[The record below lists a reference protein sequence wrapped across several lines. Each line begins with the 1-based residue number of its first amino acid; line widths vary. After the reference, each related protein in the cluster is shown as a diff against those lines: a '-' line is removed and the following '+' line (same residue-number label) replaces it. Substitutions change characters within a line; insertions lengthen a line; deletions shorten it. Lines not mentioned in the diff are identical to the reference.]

1 VIHTASML
9 IVCLLYFRVSTEDQ
23 AKTGYS
29 LPEQKALCH
38 TKARELCK
46 SIESEQGVKVDLQT
60 VEFEDTLGG
69 DVIERPVL
77 EQMREYVRRQRPAY
91 FICLDPDRFSRSLK
105 WQLLLADEI
114 EDQGT
119 RLVFVQQDYNPEDMM
134 SRAFFQFR
142 GLMSELEKAKIRERT
157 VRGSL
162 GKLKSGKLAH
172 WAQTYGYQYN
182 KEASNLDVVPEEAEW
197 VRRIFEWTAERWLPS
212 EIRDHLN
219 TMGIPPRRGGVW
231 YTSTIRSMLRNRTY
245 IGETVCNRLDT
256 AGISQLRQLP
266 KHLRKKTLTP
276 KVRPEKDWIV
286 VRVPAIVTHE
296 LFLRAHQTFRA
307 QKRQAKRGAG
317 MLSGICRCGLCGG
330 AIHYIQHKPN
340 YYNLRCINRY
350 GSSRDMS
357 PTPDNCKL
365 PHVGAKI
372 AERWVWGKIIEVLL
386 NPEALIADQ
395 VNQQDSK
402 KAGKSVKRAEAELT
416 TLESRLSQKRK
427 EQSVVLSQIA
437 KGNVDEQVGD
447 QVMAELNREI
457 DAIRKSSAQLQSQI
471 EAFAEIA
478 ASPANLRAH
487 FRDVRSKIAE
497 DEAMF
502 LQKMANLNEHGRQQ
516 VVRWLVREVRVFP
529 GRRFEIDFVLP
540 PS

>member
-1 VIHTASML
+1 MIHTASTL

-29 LPEQKALCH
+29 LPEQRTLCH
-38 TKARELCK
+38 KKAVDLCK
-46 SIESEQGVKVDLQT
+46 SIELEQGVKVELQT

-77 EQMREYVRRQRPAY
+77 EQIREYVRRQRPAY

-105 WQLLLADEI
+105 WQLLVADEI

-182 KEASNLDVVPEEAEW
+182 KEASNLDVIPAEAEW
-197 VRRIFEWTAERWLPS
+197 VRRIFEWTADRWMPS

-219 TMGIPPRRGGVW
+219 TMGIPARRGGVW
-231 YTSTIRSMLRNRTY
+231 YTSTIRAMLRNRTY
-245 IGETVCNRLDT
+245 IGETVCNKMDT

-266 KHLRKKTLTP
+266 KHLRKKPLTA
-276 KVRPEKDWIV
+276 KERPEKDWII
-286 VRVPAIVTHE
+286 VRVPAIVTPE
-296 LFLRAHQTFRA
+296 LFLHAHQTFRT

-317 MLSGICRCGLCGG
+317 ILSGICRCGLCGG
-330 AIHYIQHKPN
+330 AVHYVRHKPG

-350 GSSRDMS
+350 AASRDVAVR
-357 PTPDNCKL
+357 PPACTL
-365 PHVGAKI
+365 PHVGARIGERKVW
-372 AERWVWGKIIEVLL
+372 AELETALV
-386 NPEALIADQ
+386 NPEALIIRDKNTTSMVQAE
-395 VNQQDSK
+395 K
-402 KAGKSVKRAEAELT
+402 HAKRAQSELAS
-416 TLESRLSQKRK
+416 LELRLTAKRK
-427 EQSVVLSQIA
+427 EQSIVLSQIA
-437 KGNVDEQVGD
+437 KGNVDELVGD
-447 QVMAELNREI
+447 QVMADLN
-457 DAIRKSSAQLQSQI
+457 
-471 EAFAEIA
+471 AEILAIQKSLTQIKSQVA
-478 ASPANLRAH
+478 ALNEIATSPASIRANLRSA
-487 FRDVRSKIAE
+487 RNKIAE
-497 DEAMF
+497 DERIF
-502 LQKMANLNEHGRQQ
+502 LQKLNNLNDQGRQHLI
-516 VVRWLVREVRVFP
+516 RHLIREVKVYP
-529 GRRFEIDFVLP
+529 GRRFKIEFNLDPL
-540 PS
+540 